1 MLFAFDFVPDT
12 NVPLIN
18 SGGKIELTPIGQ
30 QSVTINVPTTSQTTS
45 DGFWIMG
52 KKIFHFSQLRI
63 ITKKGYCC
71 CNGMTKLLL
80 SSSIRA
86 IVRISD
92 C

>member
-1 MLFAFDFVPDT
+1 MLFAFDFVPDF

-52 KKIFHFSQLRI
+52 KNHSFFT
-63 ITKKGYCC
+63 ITYQEKRDY
-71 CNGMTKLLL
+71 
-80 SSSIRA
+80 
-86 IVRISD
+86 
-92 C
+92 